1 MKDVRMH
8 RVAAIWFF
16 AFTAIACA
24 ADHVVHGR
32 TFSLPEGFVI
42 ERVAGPPL
50 VKHPVHAAF
59 DDKGRLLVTEVSGS
73 NAPIKE
79 QLKTLEHKVL
89 RLTDDNGD
97 GVFDRSEV
105 WAKDLPMPQGI
116 LWYKGSAY
124 VAAPPAI
131 WKLQSKPDDSGSLPK
146 TAWYDPKTATGC
158 NNDIHGP
165 WLGPDGWFY
174 WTKGAFAEQTHE
186 LVNGKRLTTKA
197 SMLLRRRPEG
207 GPVDVLM
214 TGGMD
219 NPVGLAFLHNGDRI
233 VSGTFLHHPGGGLRD
248 GMIHALYGGVYGK
261 DHDVL
266 NGLPR
271 TGDLLPV
278 MTELGPAA
286 PSSVIRY
293 DGFWFT
299 DELGDQLLLCQFNLH
314 KVSRH
319 CVIPDGATYKTRN
332 SDFLSSKDL
341 DFHPTDVLEDPPDE
355 NLNGSLLVVDT
366 GGWYKLC
373 CPTSQ
378 LAKPEVPGAIYRIRR
393 KEKSLLRSLLE
404 FKPRPPPPNAL
415 TDLPKALER
424 IDENPYV
431 RRNAIERL
439 RLRKKLPEDAST
451 LLQMAANE
459 RDRALTH
466 AIRYALWE
474 LDSPDLVEQLAG
486 EPGRS
491 PLSIAA
497 ALWAVSQNPKWQA
510 KRFTVD
516 RLLSWAEHSEPEL
529 AAAARFALQQRK
541 EFAER
546 GVNWLRERL
555 GGKPR
560 TDAGWEA
567 LRPLLAA
574 WLGRADLQN
583 LLAGWCESPDVR
595 VRIYCWSLMNDLPG
609 KMVPAIWMQ
618 AAIKRLSDG
627 SADEIAAILK
637 LVQRS
642 PLKDAALREAIQRRS
657 GDRTLAAELR
667 FSLIAMAPPKETT
680 EASFKEL
687 LDALSSDQSFTL
699 RGAAAEA
706 LGKSKLSE
714 AQLTALAKALKEC
727 GPLEIDRLLPAFTA
741 TPTPSVGET
750 LIAALMNAK
759 ARKALQVE
767 DLKKR
772 LAAFGPAL
780 KPAADKLFAK
790 FAEDRATETKR
801 LEQLLATLPKG
812 DVKRGLQVFDGTKA
826 SCRAC
831 HKLGYVGG
839 DLAPELSKIGAIRSR
854 RDLLEAIVFP
864 SASFVRSYEPTQ
876 FLLKDGRS
884 INGLVRKET
893 ASDILLQTGVN
904 KEERIAKADIESRQ
918 TSTVSV
924 MPAGMEQQLSPQE
937 LADLLEFL
945 QSMK

>member
-158 NNDIHGP
+158 NNDLHGP
-165 WLGPDGWFY
+165 WLGPDGLIW
-174 WTKGAFAEQTHE
+174 WTKGAFAEQTHD
-186 LVNGKRLTTKA
+186 LGLGQTFTTRA
-197 SMLLRRRPEG
+197 SMLLRRPPEG
-207 GPVDVLM
+207 GPVDVVM

-219 NPVGLAFLHNGDRI
+219 NPVGLAFYGSEQF
-233 VSGTFLHHPGGGLRD
+233 VSCTFLHHPHGGLRD
-248 GMIHALYGGVYGK
+248 GIIHALRGGVYGK

-278 MTELGPAA
+278 MTDLGPAA
-286 PSSVIRY
+286 PSSMICY
-293 DGFWFT
+293 DG
-299 DELGDQLLLCQFNLH
+299 DQFGNSFRKNLFLCQFNLH

-319 CVIPDGATYKTRN
+319 EVEPNGASYKTRDF
-332 SDFLSSKDL
+332 DFLSSNDI
-341 DFHPTDVLEDPPDE
+341 DFHPTDVIQAKD
-355 NLNGSLLVVDT
+355 GSLLVVDT

-378 LAKPEVPGAIYRIRR
+378 LAEPEVPGGIYRIRPNIPPPKPR
-393 KEKSLLRSLLE
+393 FQTDPTSEAIPHAPYLFKMALSADLLE
-404 FKPRPPPPNAL
+404 
-415 TDLPKALER
+415 
-424 IDENPYV
+424 
-431 RRNAIERL
+431 RRHGVESVGHIGQHRDPDKDWAEIL
-439 RLRKKLPEDAST
+439 LKSAED
-451 LLQMAANE
+451 Q
-459 RDRALTH
+459 RDRAITH
-466 AIRYALWE
+466 SIRYALWR
-474 LDSPDLVEQLAG
+474 LGWPDLVEQLAN

-491 PLSIAA
+491 LLSISA
-497 ALWAVSQNPKWQA
+497 ALWAVSQNPNWQA
-510 KRFTVD
+510 KRFTVE
-516 RLLSWAEHSEPEL
+516 RLLSWAENSEPEL
-529 AAAARFALQQRK
+529 AAAARFALRQRK

-546 GVNWLRERL
+546 GVGWLRERL

-560 TDAGWEA
+560 TDAGWDA

-574 WLGRADLQN
+574 WLGRADLQD
-583 LLAGWCESPDVR
+583 LLAEWCEAPDIG

-609 KMVPAIWMQ
+609 KTVPAVWMQ

-637 LVQRS
+637 LVSRS
-642 PLKDAALREAIQRRS
+642 PRKDAALLAAIQKRS
-657 GDRTLAAELR
+657 GDRVLSAELR
-667 FSLIAMAPPKETT
+667 FSLIALAPPKETT

-687 LDALSSDQSFTL
+687 LDSLSSDQSFAL

-714 AQLTALAKALKEC
+714 VQLKALAKALKEC
-727 GPLEIDRLLPAFTA
+727 GPLEIDQLLPAFA
-741 TPTPSVGET
+741 AAPTPRVGET
-750 LIAALMNAK
+750 LVAALMNAK
-759 ARKALQVE
+759 ARKALQIE

-772 LAAFGPAL
+772 LAVFGPSL

-801 LEQLLATLPKG
+801 LELLLATLPKG